1 MDFVR
6 VAAREAES
14 CLEWTGGQADGC
26 VLGQMH
32 HFNPRKQVQFQWVF
46 LPHQL
51 RATVY
56 GDQQPH
62 PPPLPESATMKD
74 LGVDYFLLPPFRSR
88 DYLLLLLWYQQH
100 YEKHFC
106 VHQEI
111 SWSVPNPSTLWVY
124 FSLNL
129 SGRVLFVM
137 PAQFLELLNEFLGM
151 RVYSFRVPNT
161 SGRLSILL
169 SAGTLVIRLRQRND
183 WFESENNPQTCMWM
197 SALLRVLLWPSKF
210 LEMAFLVLGNSHL
223 QLWNVA
229 PKLRIFRLAPYMHH
243 AIKEDIHQRTKFFS
257 WKAAYEACI
266 LTKSL
271 LSKAGVLYII
281 LTSLYCLS

>member
-14 CLEWTGGQADGC
+14 CLEWAGGQADGC

-62 PPPLPESATMKD
+62 PPPFPESATMKD
-74 LGVDYFLLPPFRSR
+74 LGVGYFLNVMLPPFRSR

-100 YEKHFC
+100 YEKHFVFSKIFPGLC
-106 VHQEI
+106 LIPPHY
-111 SWSVPNPSTLWVY
+111 WVY
-124 FSLNL
+124 FSFNL
-129 SGRVLFVM
+129 SGRDMIVM
-137 PAQFLELLNEFLGM
+137 PAQFLELLNEFLGT

-169 SAGTLVIRLRQRND
+169 SAGTLVICLRQRND
-183 WFESENNPQTCMWM
+183 WFWVWKWATN
-197 SALLRVLLWPSKF
+197 LHV
-210 LEMAFLVLGNSHL
+210 
-223 QLWNVA
+223 NVS
-229 PKLRIFRLAPYMHH
+229 F
-243 AIKEDIHQRTKFFS
+243 T
-257 WKAAYEACI
+257 
-266 LTKSL
+266 
-271 LSKAGVLYII
+271 
-281 LTSLYCLS
+281 